1 MRAQSSNSKVY
12 LHGKRADLYIII
24 TDLHLSI
31 LTNPPDSICLFV
43 CLSTY
48 LIIYACV
55 YMSVRWFIRPSVG
68 LCLHMCTP
76 WRLEKELGGGCGCV
90 AVCLHVRL
98 SICMTG
104 WNDDEEG
111 RGLMEVIKRNEEVYC
126 AMKE

>member
-1 MRAQSSNSKVY
+1 MVASPADFGRRTTVKDNTGAVVKFEG
-12 LHGKRADLYIII
+12 LHGKRAALYIII

-48 LIIYACV
+48 LIIYTCV
-55 YMSVRWFIRPSVG
+55 YMSVRRFIRPSVG

-104 WNDDEEG
+104 
-111 RGLMEVIKRNEEVYC
+111 
-126 AMKE
+126 